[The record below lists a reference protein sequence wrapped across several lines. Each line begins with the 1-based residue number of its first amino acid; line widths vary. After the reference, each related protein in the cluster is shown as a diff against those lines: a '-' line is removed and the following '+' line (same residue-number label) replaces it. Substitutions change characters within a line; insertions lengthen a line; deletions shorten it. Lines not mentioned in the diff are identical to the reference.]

1 MMKVRSIFF
10 SIQLIL
16 QIVVVVDRVIV
27 VDKLVAYTVENV
39 ALVVDELIRLAKYK
53 KTKRNS

>member
-53 KTKRNS
+53 KTKT